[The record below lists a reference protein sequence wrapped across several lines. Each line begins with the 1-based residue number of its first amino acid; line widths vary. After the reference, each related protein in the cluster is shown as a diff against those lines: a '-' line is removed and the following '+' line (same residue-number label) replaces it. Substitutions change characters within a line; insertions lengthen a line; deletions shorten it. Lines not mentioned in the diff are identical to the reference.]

1 MKNILYTII
10 LFFLFA
16 NVSLA
21 VKLGYITG
29 NKYQELSEADQTTW
43 VVGVLDGI
51 IAEDTFKR
59 KSGDAS
65 IPWLSNCYDSGYE
78 LIQIKA
84 IFEKYL
90 KENPE
95 SWTAPAAFILRQ
107 QIYSSCNP

>member
-78 LIQIKA
+78 LIPFEEIVNTTQASFAAIKSL
-84 IFEKYL
+84 E
-90 KENPE
+90 ENRWIDIE
-95 SWTAPAAFILRQ
+95 
-107 QIYSSCNP
+107 